1 MNSTEASLIRHHR
14 IKSIM
19 ETFTLPN
26 IPEDF
31 QTGQPFVGAIHPS
44 LKQLNDYITRKF
56 KHDFVG
62 VDIVSLTEYV
72 ATTKQPWSNGAYYL
86 FGQLLTSFD
95 APLTNELL
103 QTAIDTNS
111 RRMTEYGAPCNFLEA
126 NSVNHNIRVFH
137 NLLYLLQK
145 YYQHPYDLMEFYKPD
160 GVYMTK
166 FIEESCS

>member
-1 MNSTEASLIRHHR
+1 MNSTEDIIIRQHR
-14 IKSIM
+14 IRYNM
-19 ETFTLPN
+19 ETFTLPA

-72 ATTKQPWSNGAYYL
+72 ATTKQPWANGAYYL
-86 FGQLLTSFD
+86 FGQLLTDFD

-126 NSVNHNIRVFH
+126 NSINHNIRVFH

-160 GVYMTK
+160 GLYMTN

>member
-1 MNSTEASLIRHHR
+1 
-14 IKSIM
+14 M
-19 ETFTLPN
+19 ETYTLPT

-31 QTGQPFVGAIHPS
+31 RTGQPFVGAIHPS

-62 VDIVSLTEYV
+62 VDIVSLNEYI

-86 FGQLLTSFD
+86 FGQLLTNFD
-95 APLTNELL
+95 TPITNELL
-103 QTAIDTNS
+103 QEAISTDA
-111 RRMTEYGAPCNFLEA
+111 RRRIEYGGACNSMEA
-126 NSVNHNIRVFH
+126 ASINHNIRVFH
-137 NLLYLLQK
+137 NLLNLLQR

-160 GVYMTK
+160 GEYMTK

>member
-1 MNSTEASLIRHHR
+1 MNSTEGHIIRQHQIR
-14 IKSIM
+14 YNM
-19 ETFTLPN
+19 ETFTLPT

-62 VDIVSLTEYV
+62 IDIVSLTEYV
-72 ATTKQPWSNGAYYL
+72 ATTKQPWANGSYYL
-86 FGQLLTSFD
+86 FGQLLTDFD

-103 QTAIDTNS
+103 QKAIDTNS
-111 RRMTEYGAPCNFLEA
+111 RRMSEYGAPCNFLEA
-126 NSVNHNIRVFH
+126 NSVNHNVRVFE

>member
-1 MNSTEASLIRHHR
+1 
-14 IKSIM
+14 M
-19 ETFTLPN
+19 ETFTLPT

-31 QTGQPFVGAIHPS
+31 ITGQPFVGAIHPS

-56 KHDFVG
+56 KRDFVG
-62 VDIVSLTEYV
+62 VDIVSLNEYV
-72 ATTKQPWSNGAYYL
+72 ATTKQPWSSGAYYL

-103 QTAIDTNS
+103 QEAIRTDA
-111 RRMTEYGAPCNFLEA
+111 RRKIDYGSPCNSMEA
-126 NSVNHNIRVFH
+126 ASINHNIRVFH
-137 NLLYLLQK
+137 NLLYLLQR

-160 GVYMTK
+160 GEYMTK